1 MQQEA
6 VQYIPVPGYGN
17 KAPFLVAS
25 VDSAALAL
33 PDSLLEATG
42 QQSAKRRTEKAAADF
57 LLKTMLQDQELH
69 IRNDESGQPR
79 LIGRQGYIS
88 VSHSR
93 NIVALQYS
101 EKLHC
106 GIDVQHFEDRVLRL
120 KEKFLNAYE
129 LDFVNALPDAD
140 KVTYITTCWSV
151 KEVVY
156 KIHGAGFIDYHEGF
170 RIRPFRLDGS
180 PIRCDVS
187 TGGIEDTF
195 TIQYSIHNEYIIAY
209 RSE

>member
-1 MQQEA
+1 MQNEA
-6 VQYIPVPGYGN
+6 VRHIRIPGYEN
-17 KAPFLVAS
+17 EAPFLVAF

-33 PDSLLEATG
+33 TDSALEATG
-42 QQSAKRRTEKAAADF
+42 QQSAKRRTEKAAADL
-57 LLKTMLQDQELH
+57 LLKALLRNENVS
-69 IRNDESGQPR
+69 IVNDESGQPR
-79 LIGRQGYIS
+79 LIGHPGHIS

-101 EKLHC
+101 AELHC

-120 KEKFLNAYE
+120 KEKFLNAPE
-129 LDFVNALPDAD
+129 LDFVNSLPEAQ
-140 KVTYITTCWSV
+140 KVKYITTCWSV
-151 KEVVY
+151 KEVIY

-195 TIQYSIHNEYIIAY
+195 TLQYHIHNEYVIAY
-209 RSE
+209 RAE